1 MFDLFCS
8 QWQLAQEVLQF
19 IMSFV
24 AQHASI
30 SLTPQESVE
39 TVQVLNTHLA
49 DWVQTDAIQ
58 SMQHLN
64 QDPELMKLLMEE
76 AHRIA
81 SQLLH

>member
-30 SLTPQESVE
+30 SLTPQEYVE

-49 DWVQTDAIQ
+49 DWMQTDAVQSIQ
-58 SMQHLN
+58 QIK
-64 QDPELMKLLMEE
+64 QDPELMKQLVEE

-81 SQLLH
+81 TQFLK

>member
-8 QWQLAQEVLQF
+8 QLQIAQEVVQF

-30 SLTPQESVE
+30 LLTPQEYVE
-39 TVQVLNTHLA
+39 TVQVLNTHLT
-49 DWVQTDAIQ
+49 DWMQTDSIQ
-58 SMQHLN
+58 SIQQLK
-64 QDPELMKLLMEE
+64 QDPELMKQVVEE

-81 SQLLH
+81 TQLLK

>member
-19 IMSFV
+19 IMSLV
-24 AQHASI
+24 TQHATI
-30 SLTPQESVE
+30 SLTPQEYVE
-39 TVQVLNTHLA
+39 TVQALNTHLA

-64 QDPELMKLLMEE
+64 QDSELMKQLMEE